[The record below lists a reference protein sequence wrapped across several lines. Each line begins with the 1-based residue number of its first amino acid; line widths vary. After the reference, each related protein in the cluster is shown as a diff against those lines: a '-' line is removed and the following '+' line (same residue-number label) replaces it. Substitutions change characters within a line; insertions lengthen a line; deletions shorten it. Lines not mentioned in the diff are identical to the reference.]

1 MKLLSVLDGRAHA
14 SEGLCDGPVEVVV
27 VGAGGSGSHLVPM
40 LAVLSQSL
48 LDWGHP
54 GGLAVTLVDDD
65 VVTAANVGRSRY
77 FAPDVG
83 AGKAATLIT
92 RVNLCYGTAWQA
104 VTARVGNGEPLE
116 CLRRA
121 RIVVGCV
128 DTRRA
133 RRAIHEA
140 AREAAGRWHAK
151 VWLDL
156 GNGAFDGQVILGE
169 VGKVVGRDRLPHVLD
184 LYPEMADPTLDP
196 ADSGPSCSRAEALAR
211 QGPFTNLAGAA
222 RAASMLTALWRGGLG
237 YSALWFDESQGRSGS
252 MRLSRAAWAD
262 FGYDPQRERVEA
274 ELSLREG
281 CETA

>member
-1 MKLLSVLDGRAHA
+1 MSNLLSVLDGRAHA
-14 SEGLCDGPVEVVV
+14 GEGLCDGPVEVVV
-27 VGAGGSGSHLVPM
+27 VGAGGSGSHLVPS

-54 GGLAVTLVDDD
+54 GGLAVTLVDGD
-65 VVTAANVGRSRY
+65 VVTDANVGRSRY

-104 VTARVGNGEPLE
+104 VTARVGDGEPLE

-121 RIVVGCV
+121 RIVIGCV

-140 AREAAGRWHAK
+140 AREAAGSWHAK

-169 VGKVVGRDRLPHVLD
+169 VGKVVGRDRLPHALD
-184 LYPEMADPTLDP
+184 LYPEMLDPTLDP

-211 QGPFTNLAGAA
+211 QGPFTNLAAAA
-222 RAASMLTALWRGGLG
+222 RAASMLTSLWRGGLG
-237 YSALWFDESQGRSGS
+237 YSAVWFDEAHGRSGT
-252 MRLSRAAWAD
+252 MRLCPRAWAD
-262 FGYDPQRERVEA
+262 FGYRPEPEQLA
-274 ELSLREG
+274 
-281 CETA
+281 A